1 MNHGEALVARCGRCG
16 RLVRLPFARLL
27 GLKIFDCR
35 RRRRLSHGERNSDTH
50 HAAIPTA
57 DGVAETAVRLV
68 EILEDLNGEERSMLV
83 RWAVG
88 FSDRELVEVY
98 GRLVDLEDLVI
109 RVVARVRS
117 NGRCPENRGQ
127 S

>member
-1 MNHGEALVARCGRCG
+1 M
-16 RLVRLPFARLL
+16 
-27 GLKIFDCR
+27 
-35 RRRRLSHGERNSDTH
+35 
-50 HAAIPTA
+50 
-57 DGVAETAVRLV
+57 RLV

-98 GRLVDLEDLVI
+98 GRLVDLEALVI
-109 RVVARVRS
+109 RVVARLRS
-117 NGRCPENRGQ
+117 NRRCPEDRGQ